1 MNKEIQIVAF
11 DIPYPPDYGGVIDVY
26 FKIKFLKE
34 NGVDVI
40 LHAFDYKG
48 KQDWGDLPQLCKK
61 IYSYKRKKGI
71 RYFFHYLPYTV
82 ITRLNNE
89 LNDNLLRHG
98 TPVIFEVLHT
108 TGSLLDK
115 RIGNLKTY
123 YRHSNIEHRY
133 YRGLASDE
141 KNIFKK
147 IYFYA
152 ESVKF
157 FFYEKIIQKTHAIFA
172 VNENDAAYFINKYNI
187 PVYYIPSFHP
197 FNQVRTKAG
206 SGAYVLFHGN
216 LTVNENISIA
226 EWILKHLVAELPE
239 ISFVFAGKEPSSGF
253 IGKCMKYANVTV
265 ESNPTDR
272 EMEKLISDAH
282 INLVF
287 SFNPE
292 GLKLKMLYSLYI
304 GRFVL
309 ISEGLLGTE
318 TEKADAGVY
327 VLSLLEPSG
336 IVKKIKHLID
346 ERFSPEM
353 LIGREKFVEKW
364 SNEKSG
370 KCLMQVIE
378 FTSILSEK

>member
-48 KQDWGDLPQLCKK
+48 KHDWGDLPQLCKK

-71 RYFFHYLPYTV
+71 IYFFHYLPYTV
-82 ITRLNNE
+82 ITRINKE

-108 TGSLLDK
+108 TGSLFDK

-133 YRGLASDE
+133 YRGLARDE
-141 KNIFKK
+141 KNILKK
-147 IYFYA
+147 IYYYS

-157 FFYEKIIQKTHAIFA
+157 FFYERIIQHTHAIFA
-172 VNENDAAYFINKYNI
+172 VNENDTGYFRDKYNI
-187 PVYYIPSFHP
+187 PVYFIPSFHP
-197 FNQVRTKAG
+197 FNKLKIKEGRG
-206 SGAYVLFHGN
+206 DFVLFHGN
-216 LTVNENISIA
+216 LTVNENIRVA
-226 EWILKHLVAELPE
+226 EWILNHLAIELPE
-239 ISFVFAGKEPSSGF
+239 VQFVFAGKEPSSEF

-265 ESNPTDR
+265 ESNPTDA
-272 EMEKLISDAH
+272 EMESLISDAH

-292 GLKLKMLYSLYI
+292 GLKLKMIYSLYI
-304 GRFVL
+304 GRFVF
-309 ISEGLLGTE
+309 ISDGLLGTE
-318 TEKADAGVY
+318 RDCGNAGVY
-327 VLSLLEPSG
+327 VMNISEPLG
-336 IVKKIKHLID
+336 VVKIIKQLID
-346 ERFSPEM
+346 ERFTPDM
-353 LIGREKFVEKW
+353 LIIREKFVEKW

-370 KCLMQVIE
+370 RHLLKAVG
-378 FTSILSEK
+378 FTSI